1 MLTRSISLGLAAPR
15 RSPGRARASRLFA
28 ALAAAGVSLVAVGCG
43 GAPTAPKSDETFYL
57 HGGGVIDKNKS
68 WETYYPKFDRD
79 KTNRLPRFVG
89 IGVLDGDVR
98 MARPTDWTLRD
109 ADYTPE
115 HRFISYQ
122 SPRQFTFSIFER
134 VDPDRDTWTQ
144 VLRRYEKDTRLQGS
158 DILAARLPVGTA
170 NAQGR
175 AYLLHTKVRAKPDFD
190 GYATEILIRD
200 ERRVLLVQVIH
211 RQDIE
216 SIADEVS
223 QAVASM
229 VVY

>member
-1 MLTRSISLGLAAPR
+1 MLRTKPARSPSRTQLGLA
-15 RSPGRARASRLFA
+15 RL
-28 ALAAAGVSLVAVGCG
+28 ALASLLAVAASACG
-43 GAPTAPKSDETFYL
+43 GAPAAPSSDETFYL

-68 WETYYPKFDRD
+68 WETYFPKFDRD
-79 KTNRLPRFVG
+79 KTVRLPRYVG
-89 IGVLDGDVR
+89 VGVLEGDVR
-98 MARPTDWTLRD
+98 FARPADWTLRD

-134 VDPDRDTWTQ
+134 VDPDQDTWAK
-144 VLRRYEKDTRLQGS
+144 VLTRYEKETRYEGS
-158 DILAARLPVGTA
+158 DILAARMATGTA

-175 AYLLHTKVRAKPDFD
+175 AYLIHTKVRAKPDLD
-190 GYATEILIRD
+190 SYATEILVRD
-200 ERRVLLVQVIH
+200 GTRILLVQIVH

-223 QAVASM
+223 QTVATM